1 MGRPRKAEGRHTRLA
16 ILEAALDLFA
26 EKGYF
31 GTSLRDISKTVGV
44 RGSALYN
51 YFSSKEAL
59 FEALLLASHAEKVDR
74 FSAVLAEPVTDIR
87 GLLEQFATLALDA
100 FCEPQQQKLFRILMS
115 DGVRLAREGRVNLF
129 EREGSGKDRLDV
141 LMQRLVREGW
151 LRASDP
157 QMLAIEFMGPLLIW
171 RQLHAIG
178 HVLPA
183 LKDRKV
189 FARGHVDHFLAGA
202 AAPSLSVLPLDSS
215 RKPSSSPVRRNR
227 PHSIRTAARATS

>member
-1 MGRPRKAEGRHTRLA
+1 MGRPPNAEGRHTRLA

-59 FEALLLASHAEKVDR
+59 FEALLVASHAEKSDR
-74 FSAVLAEPVTDIR
+74 LYAVLGEPITDLR
-87 GLLEQFATLALDA
+87 RVLEQFATLALDT
-100 FCEPQQQKLFRILMS
+100 FCEPRQQKLFRILMS

-129 EREGSGKDRLDV
+129 ERQDSGRDRLDE
-141 LMQRLVREGW
+141 LMRRLVREGW
-151 LRASDP
+151 LRAASP
-157 QMLAIEFMGPLLIW
+157 QMLAMEFMGPLLLW

-183 LKDRKV
+183 IRDRKV
-189 FARGHVDHFLAGA
+189 FARGHVDHFLGGA
-202 AAPSLSVLPLDSS
+202 AAPSSLLLDRS
-215 RKPSSSPVRRNR
+215 RRKSSSPVRRNGR
-227 PHSIRTAARATS
+227 HSSRAAVRATP